1 MDGQRRKEGKKMQT
15 TKDIALML
23 KTEVKILNN
32 TVFYELYEV
41 DLVYTRLYIVSVR
54 NSDESAEA
62 VVGKDESCA
71 LYIYA
76 LICKNQVTP
85 CTFYDVIEDFR
96 DQIQ

>member
-1 MDGQRRKEGKKMQT
+1 
-15 TKDIALML
+15 ML

-62 VVGKDESCA
+62 VVGKDEPCA
-71 LYIYA
+71 LFIYA